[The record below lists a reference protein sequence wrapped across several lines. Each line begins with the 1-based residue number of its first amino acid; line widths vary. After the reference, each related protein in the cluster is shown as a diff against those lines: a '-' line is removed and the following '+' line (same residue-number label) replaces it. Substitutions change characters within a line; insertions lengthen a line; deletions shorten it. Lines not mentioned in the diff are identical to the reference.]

1 MRLARECAFDFAP
14 QDDAW
19 LRARLD
25 HFGAVNRGSAQ
36 AKAFVLDTADGLIAK
51 LGFAIGTRQ
60 RGGLVP
66 AGSRRT
72 RPSSQSR
79 WTRFIEELSPAPHQ
93 RDRLDEALQSLEVRE
108 ALVVAAAIDTDEV
121 FFAGQRGEAIF
132 EIRVAKSKIAAA
144 GKQLVVATAMFRH
157 VSGSVSDFLRA
168 VGEITDPAKMRL
180 TAEAPMIRARRHL
193 HPGWR
198 NHVGAFTPRLGRAM
212 DMRAAFRAIAE
223 ACFDQFLL
231 NEAFVRE
238 LRDPEAVHQSRVAL
252 RRLRT
257 ALWLFRMRGRDL
269 ETAPWRSELKEIS
282 ALLRDARD
290 LDVFVTEQIEPRLAG
305 LPTEEAQALL
315 AEFKLR
321 RIAAYDKLVAE
332 LESERAKRFY
342 FDLAC
347 WIEADEFGAA
357 EISHP
362 ETWNQGFLDFVD
374 KRLTKAAETLL
385 TRGDRIDKDD
395 DAQRHETRI
404 ASKNLRYAA
413 EFLESL
419 LSRKAA
425 RKRFKALIG
434 ALKHIQ
440 EVLGQ
445 HNDEIV
451 TRAYL
456 AKLAQEP
463 MAPAHERAD
472 AIAAAAASLAASAPA
487 MPEAE
492 FLQKARDAFRQLAK
506 AKRFWTR
513 IPGRTAHRGKA

>member
-14 QDDAW
+14 QDNAW

-25 HFGAVNRGSAQ
+25 HFGAVSRGSAL
-36 AKAFVLDTADGLIAK
+36 AKAFALDTPDGLIAK
-51 LGFAIGTRQ
+51 LGFAVGTRQ
-60 RGGLVP
+60 RGSLVP
-66 AGSRRT
+66 TGSRRT
-72 RPSSQSR
+72 RPASQGR

-93 RDRLDEALQSLEVRE
+93 RDKLDEALQSLEVRE
-108 ALVVAAAIDTDEV
+108 ALVVAAAIDAEEA
-121 FFAGQRGEAIF
+121 FFALQRGEAIL

-144 GKQLVVATAMFRH
+144 GKELVVGTAVFRH
-157 VSGSVSDFLRA
+157 VSGSISDFLNA
-168 VGEITDPAKMRL
+168 VGEIAEPARMRL

-193 HPGWR
+193 QPGWR
-198 NHVGAFTPRLGRAM
+198 NHVGAFAPRLGRAM
-212 DMRAAFRAIAE
+212 DMHAAFRAISE
-223 ACFDQFLL
+223 TCFDQFLL

-257 ALWLFRMRGRDL
+257 ALWLFRFRGRDI
-269 ETAPWRSELKEIS
+269 ETAAWRRDLKEIS

-290 LDVFVTEQIEPRLAG
+290 LDVLVAEQIEPRLAD
-305 LPTEEAQALL
+305 LPTEQAQALL
-315 AEFKLR
+315 GEFKLR
-321 RIAAYDKLVAE
+321 RITAYDKLVAE

-342 FDLAC
+342 FDLAR
-347 WIEADEFGAA
+347 WIEADAFGA
-357 EISHP
+357 P
-362 ETWNQGFLDFVD
+362 ETSDPQTWNETFLDFVD
-374 KRLTKAAETLL
+374 KRLTKAAERLL
-385 TRGDRIDKDD
+385 ARGERIEKDD
-395 DAQRHETRI
+395 DTQRHETRI
-404 ASKNLRYAA
+404 AAKNLRYAA
-413 EFLESL
+413 EFLELL

-451 TRAYL
+451 TRACL
-456 AKLAQEP
+456 AELAQEP
-463 MAPAHERAD
+463 MLPARERSE
-472 AIAAAAASLAASAPA
+472 AIAAAAGTLAASAPA

-492 FLQKARDAFRQLAK
+492 FFQRTRDAFRELAK

-513 IPGRTAHRGKA
+513 IPGGTTRRGKA